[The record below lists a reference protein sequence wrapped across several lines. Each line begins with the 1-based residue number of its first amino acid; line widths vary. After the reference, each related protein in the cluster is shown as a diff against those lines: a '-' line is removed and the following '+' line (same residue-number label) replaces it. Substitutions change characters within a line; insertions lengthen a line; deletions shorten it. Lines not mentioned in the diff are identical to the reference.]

1 MLEIKGKYNY
11 LKIEINDY
19 IKKEI
24 RRIQKIGENDCWCG
38 LHIYMK
44 NEYLEI
50 DNPYYDLECCE
61 VDNLYEILKQYL
73 NNKMN
78 DNMSFEPIEPVFKF
92 YFYPFGKEYKN
103 NNYEQK
109 VLSIKD
115 KKASAF
121 ISFVEKETMAPLD
134 DGVLIELSEEEVR
147 EIFIY
152 IKNIIDNE

>member
-1 MLEIKGKYNY
+1 
-11 LKIEINDY
+11 
-19 IKKEI
+19 
-24 RRIQKIGENDCWCG
+24 
-38 LHIYMK
+38 MK

-61 VDNLYEILKQYL
+61 VDNLYEILKQFL

-109 VLSIKD
+109 GLSIKD
-115 KKASAF
+115 KKASVF